1 MYQTYMRVPVGQL
14 REQIETNKILM
25 NMLLLEPH
33 TSWNTLMCHTPE
45 AEKKDIYTCRKGY
58 CRYKL

>member
-1 MYQTYMRVPVGQL
+1 MYKTYWRVPVGSL

-33 TSWNTLMCHTPE
+33 TSWNTLMSHTPE
-45 AEKKDIYTCRKGY
+45 AEKKDIYSCRKGC
-58 CRYKL
+58 CRFKA